1 MIYNKN
7 MKCRKRESKMKAYER
22 FLKYVS
28 VWTTSDENSETV
40 PSEDRELVLAKL
52 LVEEMKELGIVDAR
66 AAENADIVPDVAPIR
81 GGTDGARLSFKG
93 LPCPNLGT
101 GGYAFHGV
109 YEHITVEGMD
119 KAVAMVKDIVGMF
132 AK

>member
-7 MKCRKRESKMKAYER
+7 MKCRKRGSKMKAYER

-40 PSEDRELVLAKL
+40 PSADRELVLAKL
-52 LVEEMKELGIVDAR
+52 LVEEMKEFGIVDAR

-109 YEHITVEGMD
+109 NEHVTVEGMD

>member
-1 MIYNKN
+1 
-7 MKCRKRESKMKAYER
+7 MKAYER

-40 PSEDRELVLAKL
+40 LSADRELVFAKL

-93 LPCPNLGT
+93 LPCLNLGT
-101 GGYAFHGV
+101 GGYTFHGV

-119 KAVAMVKDIVGMF
+119 KAVVMVKDIVGMF

>member
-1 MIYNKN
+1 
-7 MKCRKRESKMKAYER
+7 MKCRKRGSKMKAYER

-28 VWTTSDENSETV
+28 VWTTSNENSETV
-40 PSEDRELVLAKL
+40 PSADRELVLAKL

-66 AAENADIVPDVAPIR
+66 VDIVPDVAPIR
-81 GGTDGARLSFKG
+81 GGTDGARLNFKG

-109 YEHITVEGMD
+109 YEHITVEGLD
-119 KAVAMVKDIVGMF
+119 KVVVMVKDIVGMF

>member
-1 MIYNKN
+1 MRPEKVIKKDPDSKYTELGIPQDWVAVIQKAGYN
-7 MKCRKRESKMKAYER
+7 
-22 FLKYVS
+22 
-28 VWTTSDENSETV
+28 
-40 PSEDRELVLAKL
+40 

-119 KAVAMVKDIVGMF
+119 KVVVMVKDIVGMF

>member
-1 MIYNKN
+1 
-7 MKCRKRESKMKAYER
+7 MKAYER

-28 VWTTSDENSETV
+28 VWTTSDENNETV
-40 PSEDRELVLAKL
+40 SSADRELVFAKL

-66 AAENADIVPDVAPIR
+66 ATENADIVPDVAPIR

-93 LPCPNLGT
+93 LSCPNLGT

-119 KAVAMVKDIVGMF
+119 KAVVMVKDIVGMF

>member
-1 MIYNKN
+1 
-7 MKCRKRESKMKAYER
+7 MKAYER

-28 VWTTSDENSETV
+28 VWTTSNENSETV
-40 PSEDRELVLAKL
+40 PSADRELVLAKL

-66 AAENADIVPDVAPIR
+66 VDIVPDVAPIR

-119 KAVAMVKDIVGMF
+119 KAVAMVKDIVSMF

>member
-1 MIYNKN
+1 
-7 MKCRKRESKMKAYER
+7 MKCRKRGSKMKAYER

-28 VWTTSDENSETV
+28 VWTTSNENSETV
-40 PSEDRELVLAKL
+40 PSADRELVLAKL

-66 AAENADIVPDVAPIR
+66 VDIVPDVAPIR

-109 YEHITVEGMD
+109 YEHITVEGLD

>member
-1 MIYNKN
+1 

-40 PSEDRELVLAKL
+40 PSADIELVLAKL

-66 AAENADIVPDVAPIR
+66 AAENADIVLDVAPIR
-81 GGTDGARLSFKG
+81 GRTDGARLRFKG

-119 KAVAMVKDIVGMF
+119 KAVVMVKDIVGMF

>member
-1 MIYNKN
+1 MAEVVATCMHLI
-7 MKCRKRESKMKAYER
+7 
-22 FLKYVS
+22 
-28 VWTTSDENSETV
+28 
-40 PSEDRELVLAKL
+40 
-52 LVEEMKELGIVDAR
+52 
-66 AAENADIVPDVAPIR
+66 ENAQLAAKAAGITPLVIPIR
-81 GGTDGARLSFKG
+81 GGTDGCQLSFRG

-119 KAVAMVKDIVGMF
+119 KAVVMVKDIVGMF

>member
-40 PSEDRELVLAKL
+40 PSADRELVLAKL

-119 KAVAMVKDIVGMF
+119 KAVVMVKDIVSTF

>member
-1 MIYNKN
+1 
-7 MKCRKRESKMKAYER
+7 MKCRKRGSKMKAYER

-40 PSEDRELVLAKL
+40 PSADRELVLAKL

-66 AAENADIVPDVAPIR
+66 AAENADIGPDVAPIR

-119 KAVAMVKDIVGMF
+119 KAVVMVKDIVGMF

>member
-1 MIYNKN
+1 
-7 MKCRKRESKMKAYER
+7 MKCRKRGSKMKAYER

-28 VWTTSDENSETV
+28 VWTTSDEHSETV
-40 PSEDRELVLAKL
+40 PSADRELVLAKL

-66 AAENADIVPDVAPIR
+66 AAENADIVPDVAPIC

-119 KAVAMVKDIVGMF
+119 KAVVMVKDIVGMF

>member
-1 MIYNKN
+1 
-7 MKCRKRESKMKAYER
+7 MKAYER

-28 VWTTSDENSETV
+28 VWTTSNENSETV
-40 PSEDRELVLAKL
+40 PSADRELVLAKL

-66 AAENADIVPDVAPIR
+66 VDIVPDVAPIR
-81 GGTDGARLSFKG
+81 GGTDGARLSLKG
-93 LPCPNLGT
+93 LPCSNLGT

>member
-1 MIYNKN
+1 
-7 MKCRKRESKMKAYER
+7 MKCRKRGSKMKAYER

-40 PSEDRELVLAKL
+40 PSADRELVLAKL

-66 AAENADIVPDVAPIR
+66 VDIVPDVAPIR

-119 KAVAMVKDIVGMF
+119 KAVVMVKDIVGMF

>member
-1 MIYNKN
+1 MVYNKN
-7 MKCRKRESKMKAYER
+7 MKCRKRGSKMKAYER

-40 PSEDRELVLAKL
+40 PSADRELVLAKL
-52 LVEEMKELGIVDAR
+52 LVEEMKGLGIVDAR
-66 AAENADIVPDVAPIR
+66 AAENADIVPDVAPIC

-119 KAVAMVKDIVGMF
+119 KAVVMVKDIVGMF

>member
-1 MIYNKN
+1 
-7 MKCRKRESKMKAYER
+7 MKAYER

-28 VWTTSDENSETV
+28 VWTTSNENSETV
-40 PSEDRELVLAKL
+40 PSADRELVLAKL

-66 AAENADIVPDVAPIR
+66 VDIVPDVAPIR

-109 YEHITVEGMD
+109 YEHITVEGLD

>member
-119 KAVAMVKDIVGMF
+119 KAVVMVKDIVGMF